1 MGRGLFQ
8 ITDDSRVKKP
18 AEDSGGACEETPTIV
33 DADTVKV
40 AGKRGFQLSVF
51 NVQTHSHVPVG

>member
-8 ITDDSRVKKP
+8 IADDSRVKKP
-18 AEDSGGACEETPTIV
+18 AEDSRGVRDETPTII

-40 AGKRGFQLSVF
+40 AGKGGFQFSVF
-51 NVQTHSHVPVG
+51 NVQAHGHVPVG